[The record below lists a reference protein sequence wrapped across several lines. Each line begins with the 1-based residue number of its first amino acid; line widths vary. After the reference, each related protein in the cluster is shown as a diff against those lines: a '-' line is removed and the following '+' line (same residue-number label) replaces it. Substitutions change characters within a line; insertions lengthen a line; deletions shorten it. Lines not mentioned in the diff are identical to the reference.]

1 MPRGRIPERPSIV
14 RGPERWLIPFLE
26 QRYTLLAPKP
36 ATSAENAEAAEGDR
50 RRRQDAETARRL
62 RARQAGTREY
72 PLDRFE
78 SALQPG
84 RGPKAPAGRES
95 PPARMRSL
103 RGARSGFE
111 LLFLE
116 LLLEGL
122 CQDITQQQRRRR

>member
-1 MPRGRIPERPSIV
+1 MPRARIPEPPSIV

-84 RGPKAPAGRES
+84 RGPEVLAAPARTFWQDTTSAYRQRQAHARQLRQTRPGTHVRFDS
-95 PPARMRSL
+95 APPPA
-103 RGARSGFE
+103 
-111 LLFLE
+111 
-116 LLLEGL
+116 
-122 CQDITQQQRRRR
+122 